1 MCVNVNLYLYA
12 FRDKSKRIHE
22 TRSAPILEGVTAE
35 KYGAPITFIP
45 YGFIL
50 IKQLITRIDIRSAQ
64 LVVSIG
70 WYKVKFF
77 KSNIPTDHTNT
88 TSRRAIH
95 IWSTNIFTNMYHNR
109 LFSTTWIKQGRVPL
123 FFLEFSLNKAIVWS
137 STQ

>member
-35 KYGAPITFIP
+35 KYGAPIIFIP

-64 LVVSIG
+64 LVVSIN

-77 KSNIPTDHTNT
+77 KCNIPTDHTNT

-95 IWSTNIFTNMYHNR
+95 MKYKYIHKYVPQSPFFNDLDKTGKSSAILFRVFT
-109 LFSTTWIKQGRVPL
+109 
-123 FFLEFSLNKAIVWS
+123 
-137 STQ
+137 